1 MEGLPHELQLTFVD
15 ENPAE
20 EWTATDEPDYIVEEI
35 DPPQQVEHLVEE
47 KKPIVLDT
55 IFDEGGGDEEVE
67 TCNSPSPLSRAM
79 GVKKQS
85 SKPVIKKVADP
96 LKPARINKNGKP
108 RKKREYT
115 EEQKE
120 ALRERLKKAR
130 EVSQKNKSKRDEE
143 RAKEQRYKELMQQ
156 KKDLEMEEVEE
167 RLRKKNQPK
176 QEKAEKVEKGMTGL
190 TMEDLKKAQ
199 FEAIAQ
205 YDQLRKQRKQKK
217 KQEQAVKDYK
227 EQVTTNLKRELGWR
241 DVAGPYADC
250 F

>member
-15 ENPAE
+15 ENPPE

-55 IFDEGGGDEEVE
+55 IFDEKGDEEVE

-120 ALRERLKKAR
+120 ELRERLKKAR

-156 KKDLEMEEVEE
+156 KKELEMEEVEE